1 MIWKKENTWMWLSL
15 KLLTQQWVMASQVL
29 RNKLVVFPTC
39 LFLNLA
45 RITSAKTGKNHWIYK
60 EYNEI
65 DTNACIYIESLLTE
79 SCKFGESKIL
89 PKCNRT
95 GNEYLTIILIVIL
108 NKLKTLWRL
117 LA

>member
-1 MIWKKENTWMWLSL
+1 MDVAFIKTFDTTVGYGLTSVKK
-15 KLLTQQWVMASQVL
+15 QI
-29 RNKLVVFPTC
+29 
-39 LFLNLA
+39 FLNLA

-65 DTNACIYIESLLTE
+65 DTNACIYIESLLNE